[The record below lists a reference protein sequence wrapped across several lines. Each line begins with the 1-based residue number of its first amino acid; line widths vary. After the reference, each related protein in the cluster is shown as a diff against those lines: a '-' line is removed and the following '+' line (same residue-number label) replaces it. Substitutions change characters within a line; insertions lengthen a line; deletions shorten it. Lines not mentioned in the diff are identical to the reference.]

1 MSDREKAGL
10 RGPVKSCLEGFTETI
25 YDEAGRLLTTRHMN
39 PGPSD
44 WVSTRSYDEA
54 GRLTKIMSGKAGEVA
69 SETLYVY
76 DEKGRVAE
84 VSVRNVKALAANPTP
99 LAPSFPGELPNRGGV
114 VVAMDFSGDPPG
126 GGIDVGP
133 GETVIAIHDDFGQ
146 WTELSSFDDQRRLRA
161 KSVRKYDAN
170 GRIIEES
177 ISLENPA
184 LLFADR
190 IAEVSGRKL
199 DDKQQEALNKGLK
212 SMIGGKKGTGVW
224 YSYDSQGRIAE
235 VCRRNIGVEAITEVN
250 YNEHGDKSE
259 ERVTVGPNNAL
270 PAGVAYSFQE
280 NGTLSPSGPVQDNT
294 PPELSRGMKYLHT
307 YEYRGYDEYGNWT
320 EMTKVK
326 KIGPE
331 EYVMTSRRTL
341 TYHLGR

>member
-25 YDEAGRLLTTRHMN
+25 YDEAGRLPTTRHMN
-39 PGPSD
+39 PGSSD
-44 WVSTRSYDEA
+44 WVSMRSYDGA

-69 SETLYVY
+69 SETLYAY

-84 VSVRNVKALAANPTP
+84 VSARNVKALVANPTP
-99 LAPSFPGELPNRGGV
+99 LAPSFPRELPNRGGV

-126 GGIDVGP
+126 GEIDVGP
-133 GETVIAIHDDFGQ
+133 GGTVIALHDDFGQ

-184 LLFADR
+184 LLYVDR

-212 SMIGGKKGTGVW
+212 LMIGGRKGTGAW

-235 VCRRNIGVEAITEVN
+235 VCRRNIAVEAITKVS

-259 ERVTVGPNNAL
+259 ERVTLGPNLASVGFSIQ
-270 PAGVAYSFQE
+270 AD
-280 NGTLSPSGPVQDNT
+280 GTLIPSRPVPNE
-294 PPELSRGMKYLHT
+294 PPAPTFPNESYLYT
-307 YEYRGYDEYGNWT
+307 YEYRGYDEHGNWT
-320 EMTKVK
+320 EMTRVHKM
-326 KIGPE
+326 GPE
-331 EYVMTSRRTL
+331 EYVGNSRRTL

>member
-10 RGPVKSCLEGFTETI
+10 RGPVKSCVEGFTETI
-25 YDEAGRLLTTRHMN
+25 YDEAGRLLTTRHVN
-39 PGPSD
+39 PGFRD
-44 WVSTRSYDEA
+44 WLCTRSYDEA
-54 GRLTKIMSGKAGEVA
+54 GRLTKIISGKPGELA
-69 SETLYVY
+69 SETLYAY

-84 VSVRNVKALAANPTP
+84 VRNVKALVANPTP
-99 LAPSFPGELPNRGGV
+99 PVPSFPEELPNRGGV

-133 GETVIAIHDDFGQ
+133 GGTVTALHDDFGQ
-146 WTELSSFDDQRRLRA
+146 WTELRLFDDQGRLRA

-184 LLFADR
+184 LLYVDK
-190 IAEVSGRKL
+190 IAEVSGRTL

-212 SMIGGKKGTGVW
+212 LMIGGRKGTGVW

-235 VCRRNIGVEAITEVN
+235 VCRRNIAVEAITEVS

-320 EMTKVK
+320 EMTKVE

-331 EYVMTSRRTL
+331 EYVRNARRTL
-341 TYHLGR
+341 TYH